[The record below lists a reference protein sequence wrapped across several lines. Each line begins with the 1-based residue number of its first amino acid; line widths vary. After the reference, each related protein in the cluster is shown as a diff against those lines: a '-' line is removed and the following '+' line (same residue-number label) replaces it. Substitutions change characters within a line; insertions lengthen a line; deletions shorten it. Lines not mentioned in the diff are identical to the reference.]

1 MAFYYEP
8 SLWNNIG
15 EEEVASHTTL
25 WTEGDHT
32 GYFWEGD
39 AERSGGSGGTD
50 GSNLPCL
57 VSSGET
63 KHFIAGVKTFSAG
76 LTILGGGT
84 FMVIDKKTDGYSPKL
99 TFDGAATIENSANL
113 FVFSGGELTLNAPE
127 EPSSA
132 PNVNNGAITIKE
144 GGVATVN
151 SMENSG
157 TVNVTSSGTL
167 DLSGTWTNAE
177 GGTLNIQTG
186 GVTSMTG
193 TMENSGT
200 VDVNNATLDFNGT
213 WTNAEGGI
221 LEMLT
226 GGVMSMTGTMTNNG
240 SASVNNATLNLNGI
254 WTNAEG
260 KKLEMLTNGVVNV
273 ASGGGI
279 NGAFS
284 MDASSLLVW
293 NSTADAFSSASI
305 SININNTAGLK
316 KIIDAPDGVTLGYAS
331 AVVGYDNY
339 ISSGSLVKD
348 TAGDLW
354 YMAGSPKILYVN
366 DTYSGSKGN
375 PVDDGKYLYL
385 INAFT
390 TFDAAVAKAEELA
403 TVEEYDITGG
413 TLTSSVYA
421 DGKRLK
427 IIGGVSG
434 SGAYAYGGAISSAI
448 AGSVEVDAASVAL
461 KAVVGGSSVVFT
473 SATTGSTVGLVAG
486 GNKITTSSTV
496 SGNTQ
501 VTINGNVTVSN
512 FTIGGSFQAGETE
525 VSVTGDSELKIAAG
539 TYGSIK
545 SDGTVNGVVTGGGF
559 LQNST
564 DASAGAYTQ
573 NGSVNVTISGGTI
586 NTVLFAAGAS
596 RKKVGEG
603 QMTVT
608 GSVNVTIDCS
618 ANEVGLY
625 EVYAGFNGNGT
636 IGGDTTMTFTG
647 KGENLTFAKIAGKT
661 YNGVFGDNGGIESGA
676 ADRTLVFDDFKGD
689 FTANNIKKFD
699 TVKFTNG
706 SEVTFTQSGLNLSP
720 VTTWDFAFGTSL
732 DWKGDVV
739 FNSLAGDTL
748 YFGTS
753 GDASELTAGSSWEV
767 MTAKDVDAF
776 DGWNSYAA
784 NADDN
789 TKVSIFGNSAT
800 YNGTVW
806 ATSDYQLAYDGSG
819 TTKKLVISA
828 VSSQG

>member
-15 EEEVASHTTL
+15 EEEVASHTAL
-25 WTEGDHT
+25 WTAGDHT

-50 GSNLPCL
+50 GSNLSCL
-57 VSSGET
+57 VSAGYT
-63 KHFIAGVKTFSAG
+63 KEFVAGVKTFSAG

-99 TFDGAATIENSANL
+99 TFDGAATIENSALLN
-113 FVFSGGELTLNAPE
+113 VSSGGELILNA
-127 EPSSA
+127 SGA
-132 PNVNNGAITIKE
+132 QNVNNGTITVTE
-144 GGVATVN
+144 GGVVTVN
-151 SMENSG
+151 SMVNSG
-157 TVNVTSSGTL
+157 TVGVNPTGKLNITGSWINEPGGHLVL
-167 DLSGTWTNAE
+167 LE
-177 GGTLNIQTG
+177 GG
-186 GVTSMTG
+186 VVSMTG

-200 VDVNNATLDFNGT
+200 VDVNNATLDFSGTWTNAAGGTLTIQTGGVASMAGTMVNNGTATVNNATLDINGT
-213 WTNAEGGI
+213 WTNAEGCH
-221 LEMLT
+221 LQL
-226 GGVMSMTGTMTNNG
+226 NH
-240 SASVNNATLNLNGI
+240 SA
-254 WTNAEG
+254 
-260 KKLEMLTNGVVNV
+260 VVNV
-273 ASGGGI
+273 ANDSVI
-279 NGAFS
+279 YGAL
-284 MDASSLLVW
+284 DLGASSRLVW
-293 NSTADAFSSASI
+293 NSTAEAFSSASI
-305 SININNTAGLK
+305 TIGGLWDADGPYK
-316 KIIDAPDGVTLGYAS
+316 VIDAPDDVTLDYTN
-331 AVVGYDNY
+331 VDNY
-339 ISSGSLVKD
+339 AFYINQGRLKVIE
-348 TAGDLW
+348 GDLW
-354 YMAGSPKILYVN
+354 NMTPSPKILYVN
-366 DTYSGSKGN
+366 DTYSGSKGD

-390 TFDAAVAKAEELA
+390 TFDAAVAKAEELT

-434 SGAYAYGGAISSAI
+434 SNAYAYGGAIDSAI

-473 SATTGSTVGLVAG
+473 SATEGSTVGLVAG

-501 VTINGNVTVSN
+501 VTINGDVTVSN

-564 DASAGAYTQ
+564 EASAGAYTQ
-573 NGSVNVTISGGTI
+573 NGSVTVNISGGTI
-586 NTVLFAAGAS
+586 DTVVFAAGAS
-596 RKKVGEG
+596 RKKVGDG

-647 KGENLTFAKIAGKT
+647 KGENLTFAKVTGKT

-699 TVKFTNG
+699 TVKFTKG

-720 VTTWDFAFGTSL
+720 VTEWDFAFGTSL
-732 DWKGDVV
+732 NWTGNYV
-739 FNSLAGDTL
+739 FNNLEGDTL
-748 YFGTS
+748 SFGAL
-753 GDASELTAGSSWEV
+753 GDGVNLTDPWEV
-767 MTAKDVDAF
+767 MTASNADAF
-776 DGWNSYAA
+776 DGWDYAE
-784 NADDN
+784 NN
-789 TKVSIFGNSAT
+789 VSIFGKTASFDNNVWSAD
-800 YNGTVW
+800 G
-806 ATSDYQLAYDGSG
+806 YQLACIDDNN
-819 TTKKLVISA
+819 TNTKKLVISLA
-828 VSSQG
+828 